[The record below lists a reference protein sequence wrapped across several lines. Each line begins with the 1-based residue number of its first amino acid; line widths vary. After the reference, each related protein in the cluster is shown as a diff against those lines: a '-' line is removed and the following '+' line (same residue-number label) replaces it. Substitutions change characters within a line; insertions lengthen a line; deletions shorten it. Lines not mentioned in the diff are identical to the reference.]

1 MKVSPG
7 QMTAFTSG
15 KAIFLQLDKMM
26 SKNETINSVLLGPQ
40 TTRDLFTSVF
50 PDLVESNNIGKITS
64 ELWSHWKAGNN
75 DVTLE
80 EDDEEPRS
88 DLDDHG
94 KDVYVGGPAALFSA
108 ALQARSGQDAG
119 RVFYTRKVQQGVSKA
134 TNVHYLIAKLHNRPS
149 NSIPFRRDQ
158 FVDKGSFGYQASWF
172 YVIGIFGKTILHLEK
187 HVPARECKPTGEEPC
202 PERETTWSQTS
213 TPPIYLKLE
222 F

>member
-15 KAIFLQLDKMM
+15 KEIFLQLDKMM

-50 PDLVESNNIGKITS
+50 PDLVESNNIGKITP

-75 DVTLE
+75 EVTLE
-80 EDDEEPRS
+80 EEDEKPRS

-119 RVFYTRKVQQGVSKA
+119 RVVYCHDGARA
-134 TNVHYLIAKLHNRPS
+134 TS
-149 NSIPFRRDQ
+149 NKKDSASYFMWWLLCPATTGQVAMGPMYSGPLQSIP
-158 FVDKGSFGYQASWF
+158 
-172 YVIGIFGKTILHLEK
+172 
-187 HVPARECKPTGEEPC
+187 
-202 PERETTWSQTS
+202 
-213 TPPIYLKLE
+213 
-222 F
+222 